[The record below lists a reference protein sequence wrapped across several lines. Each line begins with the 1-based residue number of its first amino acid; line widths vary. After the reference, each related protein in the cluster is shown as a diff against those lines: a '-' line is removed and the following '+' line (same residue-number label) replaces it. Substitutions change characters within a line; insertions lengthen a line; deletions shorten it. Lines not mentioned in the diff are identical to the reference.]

1 MTNETTSH
9 VPDLTPLNGHLL
21 VQLGTKYKHV
31 AATTKAYEAKNNGIV
46 IAISQLIYDKQDIKF
61 INKLFGSRVY
71 WQDYKEGSTLTV
83 DGIEYA
89 FVKYDDIQ
97 GFSNA

>member
-1 MTNETTSH
+1 MTNETTPH

-31 AATTKAYEAKNNGIV
+31 AAATKAYEAKNNGVV
-46 IAISQLIYDKQDIKF
+46 IEVSVLLVSDEDGEPAILGK
-61 INKLFGSRVY
+61 RVY
-71 WQDYKEGSTLTV
+71 WQDYKEGSALTV

-89 FVKYDDIQ
+89 FVKYEDIQ
-97 GFSNA
+97 GYSNA